1 MTLRIINGRLIDP
14 ANHVDAISD
23 LTISDGKISAIGKS
37 SSSIEQVID
46 ASGLIVCPG
55 LVDLSVSLPEPGK
68 QHKGTISTETRAAA
82 HGGITSM
89 CCLPDTTPVIDSSSV
104 ATLIQDLAL
113 QSGFCNVWPIGA
125 LTKGLK
131 GEQLSE
137 MGTLKDAG
145 CIAMSNLRAPFENN
159 RVLLRCLE
167 YAASYDVTVF
177 FNAVEHALAD
187 DGCVHE
193 GRYATRLGLKGIP
206 KTAETVALTRDLL
219 LVEQTGVR
227 AHFGQLSCAH
237 SVELI
242 ADAQAKG
249 LPVTA
254 DVSIHHLLNTEAA
267 IQNFNSLYHIQ
278 PPLRTEADRLAL
290 REGIKDG
297 IVSAICSHHHPHEI
311 AAKMAPFAAT
321 EPGISTLDTFLPQA
335 LQLVEEKVLDLASLI
350 ERLTYGPAQ
359 AASIKAGSLGVGDV
373 ADICIFDPQQ
383 RWQVSSTALISN
395 GHNTPLMNCEITGRV
410 THTLLAGRRVFPA
423 RA

>member
-14 ANHVDAISD
+14 ANGLDAITD
-23 LTISDGKISAIGKS
+23 LTISDGKVSAIGDS
-37 SSSIEQVID
+37 DSGIEQVID
-46 ASGLIVCPG
+46 ASGQIVCPG

-68 QHKGTISTETRAAA
+68 QQKGSISSETRAAA
-82 HGGITSM
+82 HGGVTTL
-89 CCLPDTTPVIDSSSV
+89 CCPPDTSPVIDSASV
-104 ATLIQDLAL
+104 ASLIQDRAL

-125 LTKGLK
+125 LTQGLR

-145 CIAMSNLRAPFENN
+145 CIAMSNLRAPFQNN

-167 YAASYDVTVF
+167 YAASYNVTVF
-177 FNAVEHALAD
+177 FSAVEHSLAD
-187 DGCVHE
+187 EGCVHE
-193 GRYATRLGLKGIP
+193 GRYATRLGLNGIP
-206 KTAETVALTRDLL
+206 ETAETIALTRDLL
-219 LVEQTGVR
+219 LIEQTGVR
-227 AHFGQLSCAH
+227 AHFGQLSCAR

-242 ADAQAKG
+242 ANAQAKG

-254 DVSIHHLLNTEAA
+254 DVCIHHLLKTDAS

-290 REGIKDG
+290 CEGLKDG
-297 IVSAICSHHHPHEI
+297 IISAICSHHQPHEM

-335 LQLVEEKVLDLASLI
+335 LELVERGILTLPELI
-350 ERLTYGPAQ
+350 ERLTLGPAK
-359 AASIKAGSLGVGDV
+359 AADIKAGSLGVGDV

-383 RWQVSSTALISN
+383 RWRVAPDTLVSN
-395 GHNTPLMNCEITGRV
+395 GHNTPLMNCEVQGRV

-423 RA
+423 RG